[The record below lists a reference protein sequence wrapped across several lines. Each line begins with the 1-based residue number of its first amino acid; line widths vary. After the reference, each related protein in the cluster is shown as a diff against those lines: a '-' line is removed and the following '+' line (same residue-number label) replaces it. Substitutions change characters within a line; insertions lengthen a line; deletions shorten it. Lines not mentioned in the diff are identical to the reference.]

1 MTSTRLVVLLVL
13 LLQSTALLLAF
24 NLETR
29 IPIIKRGSQ
38 GSYFGFS
45 VAEHQEH
52 HEDRSP
58 KYLSRMLIG
67 APLDQNRQP
76 GTNRSGAL
84 WQCPMTSDPEDCEQV
99 ITDGRKNESGQYE
112 SSTDSD
118 ELVPPM
124 DKELKDGQWLGVTV
138 RSAGVGGK
146 VMVCAHRHV
155 ERFNKDSLWG
165 QGQCYIL
172 TQDLQFHELKKP
184 CSGKPTIRAHEQFG
198 YCQAGTS
205 GVLTPSDDYAVIGTP
220 GPHTWRGTLY
230 VMTVSDDFIKK
241 DTVIYSSPMQEESPV
256 SKYSYLGMSVAVGN
270 FFGSGLAYAAGAPRS
285 NGTGQVILFTRHH
298 QKPIMEVTLTLN
310 GEQFGS
316 SFGYEM
322 TSADVNGDKLSDLIV
337 AAPFYYGKKEGG
349 AVYVYT
355 RLCKNSR
362 ESDKCKPT
370 KLVGR
375 EESRFGFA
383 LTNLKD
389 INNDGYEDIA
399 VGAPYE
405 GMGTVYIYLGSKN
418 GLITTPSQVIHSE
431 NLPER
436 LKTFGYS
443 LSGGLDMDHNGYPD
457 LLVGAYENDAV
468 ALFRTRQIIDI
479 VTTVKFPHKDGVY
492 SPDKMEPIDP
502 NKVGCLEDPTSE
514 LACFSFETCCETRK
528 PSKQEKFGR
537 LKLMS
542 YIEAETY
549 AGTKKFS
556 RVWFGRDATNRPH
569 YVRRVASLDAA
580 KTMYCQKEIVYLK
593 ENTRDIQSPIKFR
606 LNYTLI
612 QDEPVMP
619 ARGDPLPDIDRYPI
633 LNQQHAARIFE
644 ANFQK
649 DCGNNDICESDLQL
663 VAALNL
669 PHSSKN
675 RSEYDLLLGESEELV
690 VDVNVTNWGESA
702 YEAQLFVQHSASLS
716 YIGFKQND
724 SAICNLHNATCISCI
739 IGNPFKKNKSVNVQV
754 RFDPKY
760 IEDGENKLKFDVFV
774 NSTSKEVKGNETMKL
789 AAKVFKRAE
798 VQLVGKVPQPIFRY
812 GGPILGESA
821 VKNFNDVGPRV
832 VYLWTVFNDGPWKV
846 NSMNVVISWPFEVA
860 NDKPHG
866 KWLLYLEDTP
876 VIQDQN
882 NVRIGECQVPAGQVN
897 HLNLQGSVGTD
908 DLDTLLPG
916 KPSALLD
923 QMTNETNFV
932 RRKRDTEKV
941 VTTKIVVDEDGRRS
955 HVVTMNCRTGT
966 AKCFNIICPIV
977 NLQKKEENKIII
989 RARLWNSTLA
999 EDYPKVDS
1007 VKVISNGKIV
1017 FPEKV
1022 SIQQNNETDDK
1033 FDVEFAAHPDSSD
1046 KQEAEP
1052 VPIWIIVVAVVA
1064 GLLLLI
1070 LITLILWKVGF
1081 FKRRR
1086 PDHTLSGNLQ
1096 KHREDNP
1103 ENEALV
1109 KHSTN
1114 IH

>member
-99 ITDGRKNESGQYE
+99 ITDGRKTSNYVNYNNGV
-112 SSTDSD
+112 SSVNKRTDSD

-298 QKPIMEVTLTLN
+298 QKPIMEVTLTPASDP
-310 GEQFGS
+310 FG
-316 SFGYEM
+316 
-322 TSADVNGDKLSDLIV
+322 
-337 AAPFYYGKKEGG
+337 
-349 AVYVYT
+349 
-355 RLCKNSR
+355 
-362 ESDKCKPT
+362 
-370 KLVGR
+370 
-375 EESRFGFA
+375 
-383 LTNLKD
+383 
-389 INNDGYEDIA
+389 
-399 VGAPYE
+399 
-405 GMGTVYIYLGSKN
+405 
-418 GLITTPSQVIHSE
+418 

-479 VTTVKFPHKDGVY
+479 VTTVKFPHKDGIY

-569 YVRRVASLDAA
+569 YVRRVASLDSA

-606 LNYTLI
+606 VNYTLI

-739 IGNPFKKNKSVNVQV
+739 LGNPFKKNKSVNVQV

-760 IEDGENKLKFDVFV
+760 IEDGENKLKFDAFV

-789 AAKVFKRAE
+789 TAK
-798 VQLVGKVPQPIFRY
+798 
-812 GGPILGESA
+812 
-821 VKNFNDVGPRV
+821 
-832 VYLWTVFNDGPWKV
+832 
-846 NSMNVVISWPFEVA
+846 
-860 NDKPHG
+860 
-866 KWLLYLEDTP
+866 
-876 VIQDQN
+876 
-882 NVRIGECQVPAGQVN
+882 
-897 HLNLQGSVGTD
+897 
-908 DLDTLLPG
+908 
-916 KPSALLD
+916 
-923 QMTNETNFV
+923 
-932 RRKRDTEKV
+932 
-941 VTTKIVVDEDGRRS
+941 
-955 HVVTMNCRTGT
+955 NCRTGT

-1033 FDVEFAAHPDSSD
+1033 FDVEFSAHPDSSD

-1064 GLLLLI
+1064 
-1070 LITLILWKVGF
+1070 VGF